1 MKSAREIVDGY
12 KGGSLYLR
20 GCDLSGVTLPQS
32 IGGWIDLR
40 GCDLS
45 GVTLPQSIGGW
56 IDLSGCENIPAILPA
71 CVEVIR

>member
-1 MKSAREIVDGY
+1 MKSARDIVNGY

-32 IGGWIDLR
+32 IGGWIN
-40 GCDLS
+40 
-45 GVTLPQSIGGW
+45 
-56 IDLSGCENIPAILPA
+56 LSGCENIPAILPA